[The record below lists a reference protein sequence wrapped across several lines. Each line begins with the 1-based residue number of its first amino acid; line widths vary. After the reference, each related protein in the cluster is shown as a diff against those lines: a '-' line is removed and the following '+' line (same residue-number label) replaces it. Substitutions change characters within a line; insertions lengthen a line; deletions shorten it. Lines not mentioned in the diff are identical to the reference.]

1 MYGIYQNRTT
11 PFLAFLEGMARAFDW
26 GALLELRKSQAKRES
41 EDEAREARED
51 KEWRDRIVDWYIRD
65 SIGAF
70 EAEESRKL
78 VVDPMLR
85 RRAFAVADILLGPV
99 PTQKAILRYEEL
111 VPGACDRIMERA
123 TQRLE
128 NDGETEIELL
138 KERAKQGYMGMAA
151 GFILGLLFTGMA
163 LFLVYTDRSW
173 PGFSLIGGY
182 IGIALAVSIYISKA
196 QLRRKFYTRDF
207 FSSSLSRKNSR
218 KRSR

>member
-11 PFLAFLEGMARAFDW
+11 PFLAFLEGMVRAFDW

-41 EDEAREARED
+41 EDEARED
-51 KEWRDRIVDWYIRD
+51 KEWRNRIVDWYIRD

-78 VVDPMLR
+78 VVEPMLH

-151 GFILGLLFTGMA
+151 GFILGLRFTGMA

-173 PGFSLIGGY
+173 PGLSLIGVY

-207 FSSSLSRKNSR
+207 FSSFLSRKNSR

>member
-11 PFLAFLEGMARAFDW
+11 PFLAFLEGMVRAFDW
-26 GALLELRKSQAKRES
+26 GSLLELRKSQAKRES
-41 EDEAREARED
+41 EDEARED
-51 KEWRDRIVDWYIRD
+51 KEWRDRIIDWYIRD

-78 VVDPMLR
+78 VVEPMLH

-173 PGFSLIGGY
+173 PGFSLIGVY

-207 FSSSLSRKNSR
+207 FSSFFSRKNSR